1 MHHLCRMG
9 MIFLA
14 LAFSTKNAEAGT
26 VAYQQLPGPDSN
38 SGLISST
45 LDTVGNLPGFH
56 VADDFVAAR
65 ASEITDVHWWGS
77 PFPSGIAPLP
87 PGGTDFQFIFYA
99 DNGGLPGA
107 VLHTSGGSLSTAT
120 VSVGSGFD
128 PVTSYSSDLSLP
140 FVAASGA
147 TYWLS
152 IFNQA
157 SDASWEWLS
166 AEIAGNGSS
175 QWVNTGSPCCTLA
188 PNMAFELTLPEPAT
202 IGLLGF
208 GLACLRLINR
218 RRKAA

>member
-1 MHHLCRMG
+1 ML
-9 MIFLA
+9 FF
-14 LAFSTKNAEAGT
+14 AFTAANVEAGG
-26 VAYQQLPGPDSN
+26 VVYQQLPGPDSN

-45 LDTVGNLPGFH
+45 LNTAGNLPGFH
-56 VADDFVAAR
+56 VADDFVVAQ

-128 PVTSYSSDLSLP
+128 PVTFYSSDLNSP
-140 FVAASGA
+140 FAAASGT

-175 QWVNTGSPCCTLA
+175 QWVNTGSPCCILT
-188 PNMAFELTLPEPAT
+188 PNMAFELTVPEPAT
-202 IGLLGF
+202 LSLFGTGVLLMGMY
-208 GLACLRLINR
+208 R
-218 RRKAA
+218 RRKRG